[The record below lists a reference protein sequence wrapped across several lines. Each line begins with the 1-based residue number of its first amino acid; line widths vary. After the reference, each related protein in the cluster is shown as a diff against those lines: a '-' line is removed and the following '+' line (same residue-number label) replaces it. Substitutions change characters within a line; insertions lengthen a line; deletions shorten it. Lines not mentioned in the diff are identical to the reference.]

1 MPACSQ
7 ITHMLVV
14 ATMRLRY
21 RDLALM
27 DALEKQ
33 VLLVTWL
40 AALPSRLHHV
50 PVLCLTTDT
59 VRRSGHLLSSAHCVH
74 AVLCCAVCSVNTW

>member
-27 DALEKQ
+27 NALEKQ

-40 AALPSRLHHV
+40 ATLPSRLHHV
-50 PVLCLTTDT
+50 
-59 VRRSGHLLSSAHCVH
+59 SF
-74 AVLCCAVCSVNTW
+74 CA